1 MARLGLSY
9 EAVAARNP
17 RIVYLG
23 AYGFGEQGPYAGR
36 PAYDDLIQ
44 GQAGIAALYARQS
57 GEVPRYAPLTL
68 ADRAVGLHAA
78 IALVSAVLHARASG
92 RGQQVEIPMFE
103 GMAHMTLGDHLGG
116 ATFDPPLAPPAT
128 PGCSRRTAGP
138 TPRPTATCAC

>member
-68 ADRAVGLHAA
+68 ADRAVGL
-78 IALVSAVLHARASG
+78 R
-92 RGQQVEIPMFE
+92 M
-103 GMAHMTLGDHLGG
+103 
-116 ATFDPPLAPPAT
+116 PPSRWCRPCCMPEPADAGSRSRF
-128 PGCSRRTAGP
+128 PCSRAWRT
-138 TPRPTATCAC
+138 